1 MKSLP
6 QLLVTIVPP
15 RSLVEQDNRDDGVN
29 DALPVMQNSA
39 LIEKPQLVNLDAT
52 SVRKFAKRRIEW
64 NRFGDL
70 PHHSVAGC
78 IHEFHASMYP

>member
-29 DALPVMQNSA
+29 DALPGTHNSA
-39 LIEKPQLVNLDAT
+39 LIEQPQLVNIDAT
-52 SVRKFAKRRIEW
+52 SVRKFVKGTIKV
-64 NRFGDL
+64 NLFVDL
-70 PHHSVAGC
+70 PNHSVADC
-78 IHEFHASMYP
+78 IHECHASMYP